1 MSLGGPEQERSD
13 RRATLRDLGESG
25 LLRRIFP
32 LLPSGAHT
40 LLGPGDDAAVVAAPD
55 SRVVVTTDVM
65 VEGRDFRRDWS
76 TAQDVGAKA
85 AAQNLA
91 DIAAMGA
98 VPTALVVALV
108 APLDLDPDWATGL
121 TEGLVEGCAGTGA
134 GVVGGDL
141 SRGAELMVAI
151 TALGD
156 LQDRTPVTR
165 DGAAPGQVVAVAGVL
180 GHSAAGLA
188 LLQAGYGTRDMGADA
203 PSERTL
209 SALVAAHRRP
219 APPYAAGPAAAHAG
233 ATAMLDLS
241 DGLVLDAGRLAGAS
255 GVLVELDLAALSDD
269 VAQLR
274 DAATHVDADAA
285 AWVLGGGEDHGL
297 LATFPADEPLP
308 EGFRAIG
315 RTTAVAAG
323 EAPGVLVDGRPWRGS
338 AGWDHFR

>member
-1 MSLGGPEQERSD
+1 MSQTGPAEERSD
-13 RRATLRDLGESG
+13 RRPTLRDLGESG
-25 LLRRIFP
+25 VLRRIFP
-32 LLPSGAHT
+32 LLPAGGHT

-55 SRVVVTTDVM
+55 GRVVLTTDVM

-108 APLDLDPDWATGL
+108 APLDLDPDWVTGL
-121 TEGLVEGCAGTGA
+121 AEGLADGCDGTGT

-141 SRGAELMVAI
+141 TRGTELMVAI

-156 LQDRTPVTR
+156 LQGRAPVTR
-165 DGAAPGQVVAVAGVL
+165 DGAGAGQVVAVAGVL

-188 LLQAGYGTRDMGADA
+188 LLEAGYGNRKPHDAQADG
-203 PSERTL
+203 TL
-209 SALVAAHRRP
+209 AALVAAHRRP
-219 APPYAAGPAAAHAG
+219 APPLAAGPVAADAG

-241 DGLVLDAGRLAGAS
+241 DGLLLDAGRLAEAS
-255 GVLVELDLAALSDD
+255 GVRVDIDLTALATDIEEVS
-269 VAQLR
+269 
-274 DAATHVDADAA
+274 DAATHVGGDAA

-297 LATFPADEPLP
+297 LATFPADVPLP
-308 EGFRAIG
+308 DGFRAIG
-315 RTTAVAAG
+315 RTSAPPGG
-323 EAPGVLVDGRPWRGS
+323 EEPGVLVDGRPWTGP

>member
-1 MSLGGPEQERSD
+1 V
-13 RRATLRDLGESG
+13 
-25 LLRRIFP
+25 
-32 LLPSGAHT
+32 
-40 LLGPGDDAAVVAAPD
+40 LGPGDDAAVVAAPD
-55 SRVVVTTDVM
+55 GRVVLTTDVM

-85 AAQNLA
+85 AMQNLA

-121 TEGLVEGCAGTGA
+121 TEGLVEGCAGTGT

-141 SRGAELMVAI
+141 SRGTELMVAI

-156 LQDRTPVTR
+156 LQGRPPVRR
-165 DGAAPGQVVAVAGVL
+165 DGAEPGQVVAVAGVL

-188 LLQAGYGTRDMGADA
+188 LLRAGYPRPTKGGETD
-203 PSERTL
+203 RTL
-209 SALVAAHRRP
+209 AARVAAHRRP
-219 APPYAAGPAAAHAG
+219 AAPLVSGPAAADAG

-241 DGLVLDAGRLAGAS
+241 DGLVLDAGRLAEAS
-255 GVLVELDLAALSDD
+255 GVRVELDLAALSGDI
-269 VAQLR
+269 AQLE
-274 DAATHVDADAA
+274 DAATHAGAEAA

-297 LATFPADEPLP
+297 LATFPAGVPLP
-308 EGFRAIG
+308 DGFRAIG
-315 RTTAVAAG
+315 RTSAPPGG
-323 EAPGVLVDGRPWRGS
+323 EEPGVLVDGRPWTGP